1 MRKCKSKSMKLFIK
15 FIFLTLLFSCSENYV
30 YENKLKYDVK
40 NLSDD
45 KYEGRE
51 AGKNGE
57 KEAAKYI
64 ESRFKE
70 IGLHPKGTEEY
81 IQPFNF
87 KNNSNPHS
95 RATIAED
102 NSDGLISSNVIGY
115 IDNKSETTVV
125 FGAHYDHLGF
135 GNSSSLSSEKEIHNG
150 ADDNAS
156 GVAIILDLASK
167 LINIDSSNNYLFIA
181 FGAEE
186 LGLLGSNYFNKYPT
200 VDIESINYMF
210 NFDMVGRLN
219 DQNNLA
225 IYGTGTSPIFKQTI
239 LSNNK
244 EFKITEHESGQGPS
258 DHTSFY
264 LSDIPVLHFFTG
276 QHSEYHK
283 PTDDFELINFE
294 GLEKISNYIIE
305 LVNDLDDNGK
315 LKFKKTKDENSR
327 MSPKFSVTLGVMPD
341 YLFDGKGMKIDGVSS
356 DKPAEKG
363 GILKG
368 DIVIKIDKY
377 DIENMMSY
385 METLSKFKKGDK
397 VTVSVLRNSK
407 IEKINIEF

>member
-1 MRKCKSKSMKLFIK
+1 M
-15 FIFLTLLFSCSENYV
+15 
-30 YENKLKYDVK
+30 
-40 NLSDD
+40 NLD
-45 KYEGRE
+45 KVHL
-51 AGKNGE
+51 
-57 KEAAKYI
+57 I
-64 ESRFKE
+64 
-70 IGLHPKGTEEY
+70 IHP
-81 IQPFNF
+81 
-87 KNNSNPHS
+87 
-95 RATIAED
+95 
-102 NSDGLISSNVIGY
+102 
-115 IDNKSETTVV
+115 
-125 FGAHYDHLGF
+125 
-135 GNSSSLSSEKEIHNG
+135 
-150 ADDNAS
+150 
-156 GVAIILDLASK
+156 
-167 LINIDSSNNYLFIA
+167 
-181 FGAEE
+181 
-186 LGLLGSNYFNKYPT
+186 
-200 VDIESINYMF
+200 
-210 NFDMVGRLN
+210 
-219 DQNNLA
+219 
-225 IYGTGTSPIFKQTI
+225 
-239 LSNNK
+239 
-244 EFKITEHESGQGPS
+244 
-258 DHTSFY
+258 FY

-294 GLEKISNYIIE
+294 GLEKISDYIIE
-305 LVNDLDDNGK
+305 LVDDLDDNGK

>member
-1 MRKCKSKSMKLFIK
+1 M
-15 FIFLTLLFSCSENYV
+15 
-30 YENKLKYDVK
+30 
-40 NLSDD
+40 
-45 KYEGRE
+45 
-51 AGKNGE
+51 
-57 KEAAKYI
+57 
-64 ESRFKE
+64 
-70 IGLHPKGTEEY
+70 
-81 IQPFNF
+81 
-87 KNNSNPHS
+87 
-95 RATIAED
+95 
-102 NSDGLISSNVIGY
+102 
-115 IDNKSETTVV
+115 
-125 FGAHYDHLGF
+125 
-135 GNSSSLSSEKEIHNG
+135 
-150 ADDNAS
+150 
-156 GVAIILDLASK
+156 
-167 LINIDSSNNYLFIA
+167 DSSNNFLFIA

-200 VDIESINYMF
+200 VDLESINYMF

-244 EFKITEHESGQGPS
+244 DFKITEHESGQGPS

-294 GLEKISNYIIE
+294 GLEKISDYIIE
-305 LVNDLDDNGK
+305 LVDDLDDNGK